1 MMEYQDGSFG
11 PIKETKDLLREL
23 QENQELLQNVKA
35 IHFGATKDDLEGL
48 QELTKKEN
56 DIETRFAMIAS
67 HIAGIEMDVNKIL
80 IHLGLDD
87 KTKILPV
94 KP

>member
-1 MMEYQDGSFG
+1 MIEYNDGTFSK
-11 PIKETKDLLREL
+11 PENLKEMLAGLAEDQSRLKDA
-23 QENQELLQNVKA
+23 KA
-35 IHFGATKDDLEGL
+35 IHIGASAEELEGL
-48 QELTKKEN
+48 KEIQNKEN
-56 DIETRFAMIAS
+56 DTETRFAMIAS